1 MRETHNRPGVELEPG
16 AGPRLDVIH
25 AGTLVDGRAASG

>member
-1 MRETHNRPGVELEPG
+1 VELEPG